1 MAKLPESWGLK
12 TKRRNDGRLDIVGKD
27 DSGRDYVA
35 RTTAHSDVT
44 QRDVAELA
52 AVDRERYANREA
64 GAKSIVSGIID
75 RQEKRNATRERAF
88 EEDCYEGAQELLA
101 QPGVLEGRAVSFGYS
116 RSYSRN
122 YERVFAV
129 TDRRRTL

>member
-1 MAKLPESWGLK
+1 MAKLPENWGLK
-12 TKRRNDGRLDIVGKD
+12 TSRRNDGRLDIKGRD
-27 DSGRDYVA
+27 DSGSEYVA
-35 RTTAHSDVT
+35 RTTSGSEVT
-44 QRDVAELA
+44 ERDVAELA
-52 AVDRERYANREA
+52 AADRERYPNRDA
-64 GAKSIVSGIID
+64 GAKEIVNGMMA
-75 RQEKRNATRERAF
+75 RQESRNADRERAF

-129 TDRRRTL
+129 TDRRRVH

>member
-1 MAKLPESWGLK
+1 MAKLPEGFGLK
-12 TKRRNDGRLDIVGKD
+12 EKRRNDGRIDIVGAD
-27 DSGRDYVA
+27 DTGREYVA
-35 RTTAHSDVT
+35 RTTNGSAVT
-44 QRDVAELA
+44 DRDVAELA
-52 AVDRERYANREA
+52 AADRERYPNRNA
-64 GAKSIVSGIID
+64 GAKEIVNGMMA
-75 RQEKRNATRERAF
+75 RQEKRNADRERAF

-129 TDRRRTL
+129 TDRRRVH

>member
-27 DSGRDYVA
+27 DAGREYVA
-35 RTTAHSDVT
+35 RHTQGSDVT
-44 QRDVAELA
+44 DCDVAELA
-52 AVDRERYANREA
+52 AVDRDQYPDRER
-64 GAKSIVSGIID
+64 GAKQVVD
-75 RQEKRNATRERAF
+75 RITAQQEKRNAERDDKF
-88 EEDCYEGAQELLA
+88 GDECYEGAQELLA